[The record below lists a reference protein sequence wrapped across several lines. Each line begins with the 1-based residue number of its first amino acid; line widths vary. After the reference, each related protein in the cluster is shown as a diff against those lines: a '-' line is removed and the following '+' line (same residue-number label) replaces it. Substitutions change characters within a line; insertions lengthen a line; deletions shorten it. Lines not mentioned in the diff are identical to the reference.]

1 VLRSRGKKSARSYA
15 NGFWL
20 CAGLIYSSFSYIP
33 SSFSYPAYPISS
45 YRIHLGNGVF
55 TLENANVRLGIALNA
70 KCVDYSCVERAIG
83 NGMR

>member
-1 VLRSRGKKSARSYA
+1 M
-15 NGFWL
+15 
-20 CAGLIYSSFSYIP
+20 
-33 SSFSYPAYPISS
+33 
-45 YRIHLGNGVF
+45 F